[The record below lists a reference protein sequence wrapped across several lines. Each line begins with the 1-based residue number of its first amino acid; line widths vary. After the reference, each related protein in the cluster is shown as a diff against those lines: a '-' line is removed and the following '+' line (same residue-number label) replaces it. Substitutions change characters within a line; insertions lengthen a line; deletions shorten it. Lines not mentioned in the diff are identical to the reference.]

1 MYLSTCFPVYLYTS
15 CQEAIILSTVG
26 IIANPA
32 SGKDIRRLVAHGSV
46 FDNNEKVNIVR
57 RVLLGLQAAGVDEVL
72 FMPDY
77 FGIGPKAVD
86 GLHLDLPVSYLDL
99 HLRGDQQDSTD
110 AARRMAELG
119 VGCIVTLGGD
129 GTNRA
134 VAKTCGDV
142 PLVPIST
149 GTNNVFPYMLEGT
162 VAGLAAG
169 VVADGMLPL
178 EQITRRTKRLDIL
191 QEGELIDLALVDVV
205 VYDDIFIASRAIWDV
220 SKVRAIVLS
229 RAEPSNIGLSSV
241 GGNLYCAEL
250 DRHHG
255 VYLQLGSG
263 KIQVT
268 APIAPGLIDRVG
280 ITGYRR
286 LAVGDTVEVTHK
298 PSLLALDGEREVEV
312 KAEMQVSIR
321 LSDRGP
327 LVVDVAKALHEAA
340 RHHFFAHS
348 ANHPVSNR
356 TCLLLDSRI
365 CLVPCTEFM
374 EHKLQP
380 EGEQHGN

>member
-1 MYLSTCFPVYLYTS
+1 M
-15 CQEAIILSTVG
+15 STVG

-57 RVLLGLQAAGVDEVL
+57 RVLLGLQAASVDEVV

-77 FGIGPKAVD
+77 FAIGHKAVD
-86 GLHLDLPVSYLDL
+86 GLHLDLPVSYLDMRI
-99 HLRGDQQDSTD
+99 RGEQQDSTD
-110 AARRMAELG
+110 AARMMREMG

-134 VAKTCGDV
+134 IAKTSGDV

-149 GTNNVFPYMLEGT
+149 GTNNVFPYMMEGT

-169 VVADGMLPL
+169 VVAQKLVPV
-178 EQITRRTKRLDIL
+178 EQVTRRTKCLDIL
-191 QEGELIDLALVDVV
+191 RDGQLIDIALIDVV

-220 SKVRAIVLS
+220 SKVRAMVLS

-250 DRHHG
+250 AAQHG
-255 VYLQLGSG
+255 VYLQVGQG
-263 KIQVT
+263 PVQVT
-268 APIAPGLIDRVG
+268 APIAPGLIDQVG
-280 ITGYRR
+280 ITGYRL
-286 LAVGDTVEVTHK
+286 LAIGDTVEVTYK

-312 KAEMQVSIR
+312 RKDMQVSIR

-327 LVVDVAKALHEAA
+327 LVVDVAQALHEAA
-340 RHHFFAHS
+340 RCNAFTQG
-348 ANHPVSNR
+348 VSSGGAPLNR
-356 TCLLLDSRI
+356 NCLLLDARI
-365 CLVPCTEFM
+365 CLAPCVWFM
-374 EHKLQP
+374 EKESVLKT
-380 EGEQHGN
+380 